1 MKIKLKD
8 ACVVIEV
15 FEDSRYIDFVSNN
28 LKKLYDYV
36 WHNDKLIVPYDKN
49 QKFKRELVL
58 RNIYYLCVNIV
69 QYENPKFLENLMK
82 SSFKQIELIIKPR
95 NINYK
100 KEDFRKYYILLNSN
114 KSDSLTAIKKKYLKL
129 VKIYHPDRVAMRDEK
144 LIKQYTYKFQQIQEA
159 YDFVRYKKA
168 S

>member
-1 MKIKLKD
+1 MKIRLKD

-15 FEDSRYIDFVSNN
+15 FEDSQYIDIVSNN
-28 LKKLYDYV
+28 LKKLYDHV
-36 WHNDKLIVPYDKN
+36 WHNDKLVVPYDKN
-49 QKFKRELVL
+49 QKLKRELIL
-58 RNIYYLCVNIV
+58 RNIYYLCVNRV

-82 SSFKQIELIIKPR
+82 SSSKQIELIIKSR
-95 NINYK
+95 NMNYK
-100 KEDFRKYYILLNSN
+100 KEEFRKYYILLNSHKN
-114 KSDSLTAIKKKYLKL
+114 DSLTTIKKKYLKL

-159 YDFVRYKKA
+159 YDVIKYKKA